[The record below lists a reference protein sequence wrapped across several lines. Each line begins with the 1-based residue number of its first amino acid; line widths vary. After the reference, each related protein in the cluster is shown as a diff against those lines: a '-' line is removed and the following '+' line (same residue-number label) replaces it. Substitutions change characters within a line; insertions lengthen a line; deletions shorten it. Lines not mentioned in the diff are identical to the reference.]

1 MEWRRRLRVQA
12 GQDRPRHVA
21 ALRHGHRRHAGWRL
35 AGLMATVGQ
44 VAADEDLGMPGL
56 EKLAGKVLQEAESI
70 VSYLRVRPAQ

>member
-1 MEWRRRLRVQA
+1 
-12 GQDRPRHVA
+12 
-21 ALRHGHRRHAGWRL
+21 L

-70 VSYLRVRPAQ
+70 VSYLRERPAQ